1 MPYVPSTRVPLTARI
16 VKALGRLPEPVTAR
30 ELMTRL
36 GIENRNS
43 IWSALGNLNRAR
55 LVYRLTLGWPRETTW
70 AIVRSRI
77 NPEALPMTASEEFDR
92 DSGPRYAAELDKA
105 ADLLAGYC
113 PAGQV
118 KALGRLEVVAAIEQL
133 IEHHKL
139 KPLGESSGD
148 RDRFRNANFT
158 ITEGAD

>member
-1 MPYVPSTRVPLTARI
+1 MSAAGNIAKGESFLFARVLDWI
-16 VKALGRLPEPVTAR
+16 VERLEGAASAVDTPIGRLPEPVTAR

-77 NPEALPMTASEEFDR
+77 NPEA
-92 DSGPRYAAELDKA
+92 
-105 ADLLAGYC
+105 
-113 PAGQV
+113 
-118 KALGRLEVVAAIEQL
+118 
-133 IEHHKL
+133 
-139 KPLGESSGD
+139 
-148 RDRFRNANFT
+148 
-158 ITEGAD
+158 